1 MQHVLMS
8 CAIVTSFCFVFPSK
22 IYDIESRRELF
33 VDKHLIKEITGDAR
47 LKLNRPEPR
56 EVVLVTGESWEGNTS
71 AYYTIFQDGDLY
83 RMYYRGSNFDQKT
96 KKPTHREV
104 TCYAES
110 RDGIHWTKPA
120 LGLVEYDGSK
130 QNNIVWDGIG
140 THCFVVFKDGN
151 PEAPPNA
158 RYKGISRGRPQGEKG
173 LYVYQSPDG
182 IHWSLTKNK
191 PVITEG
197 AFDSQNLAFWD
208 PQIGKYREY
217 HRIFVNRVRAIM
229 TGTSDDFVNWTDPIL
244 LEYPGAP
251 NQHLYTNAI
260 QPYKRA
266 PHILIGFPTR
276 YLPDQGQRVEPI
288 FMASRDGLTFNRW
301 NDPVIPEDAP
311 KDRAGN
317 RSNYMAWGL
326 LELPGHP
333 GELSVYAS
341 EAYYEGPDT
350 RLRRFKYRVD
360 GFVAASSG
368 TRGGDLVTKTL
379 SFSGNQLEI
388 NFDTRP
394 GGRIQVELQDEN
406 GQPIPGYSLAESP
419 SLVGDSTQLKVVW
432 KESQDVGA
440 LAGKPIRVRFRLED
454 ADLYSFRFGD

>member
-1 MQHVLMS
+1 
-8 CAIVTSFCFVFPSK
+8 
-22 IYDIESRRELF
+22 
-33 VDKHLIKEITGDAR
+33 
-47 LKLNRPEPR
+47 
-56 EVVLVTGESWEGNTS
+56 
-71 AYYTIFQDGDLY
+71 
-83 RMYYRGSNFDQKT
+83 
-96 KKPTHREV
+96 
-104 TCYAES
+104 
-110 RDGIHWTKPA
+110 
-120 LGLVEYDGSK
+120 
-130 QNNIVWDGIG
+130 
-140 THCFVVFKDGN
+140 
-151 PEAPPNA
+151 
-158 RYKGISRGRPQGEKG
+158 
-173 LYVYQSPDG
+173 
-182 IHWSLTKNK
+182 
-191 PVITEG
+191 
-197 AFDSQNLAFWD
+197 
-208 PQIGKYREY
+208 
-217 HRIFVNRVRAIM
+217 M